1 MSDNHSG
8 SHGVQ
13 EHMRSCIF
21 VFVILLIFTIIT
33 VAISYVDFGNDHV
46 NLGIGLLIATFKAFL
61 VAAYFMHL
69 ISEKKL
75 IYTVLT
81 FTGIFFVGLMFL
93 TLFSYADIPTTG
105 HEQSVVAHVE
115 HADEGH
121 GHEEA
126 KGH

>member
-13 EHMRSCIF
+13 EHIRTCRF

-81 FTGIFFVGLMFL
+81 FTGVFFVGLMFL

-105 HEQSVVAHVE
+105 HEQPVVAHVE

-121 GHEEA
+121 DEAAGH
-126 KGH
+126 

>member
-13 EHMRSCIF
+13 EHMRSCIT
-21 VFVILLIFTIIT
+21 VFVVLLIFTIIT
-33 VAISYVDFGNDHV
+33 VAISYVDFGNDLV
-46 NLGIGLLIATFKAFL
+46 NIGIGLLIATFKAFL

-75 IYTVLT
+75 VYTVLT
-81 FTGIFFVGLMFL
+81 FTGVFFVGLMFL

-105 HEQSVVAHVE
+105 NELPAVAHVE
-115 HADEGH
+115 HADEAHAEEIGH
-121 GHEEA
+121 
-126 KGH
+126 